1 MLLWENTKL
10 KFLKLFKIKIN
21 PFNNFV
27 ATGEIKEELDFVNSR
42 KHFMDSISKFIDE
55 NQNFILPIIGDIGVG
70 KTHLFWAL
78 KKKLKE
84 KYNIIYI
91 SLENIYRKFF
101 YNLYSEFIEELG
113 IDNIRKITQ
122 KLCNKWRG
130 LEKKYGFFPIPNI
143 EKAKSNAYSEWK
155 DEFDS
160 PSALNDIINVI
171 ISHQLDPYKR
181 IDAEDYLLG
190 ELMNIRELSMLD
202 VENDLRNR
210 NNAFTMLKVLIENS
224 KLGTIIFIDDFDKLI
239 SLMKEEE
246 EIETFFDSSWLYG
259 SEESSDNIVAKNILD
274 KIAKLQHIKN
284 LKKIITLN
292 SKISL
297 IEIKKIFRQENL
309 DLLNH
314 LKEPMFLSDFQEDDI
329 YGFYQS
335 TIQKFLESIDSKKT
349 LANLK
354 NSYYPMNENTL
365 KKIYHRSKGN
375 PRDIIKK
382 LIREFNEIIYHDKF
396 IND

>member
-1 MLLWENTKL
+1 MLLWENKRL

-70 KTHLFWAL
+70 KTHLFWTL

-143 EKAKSNAYSEWK
+143 EKAKNNAFNEWK

-297 IEIKKIFRQENL
+297 VEIKKTFRQENL

-314 LKEPMFLSDFQEDDI
+314 LKEPMFLSNFQEDDI
-329 YGFYQS
+329 YSFYQS
-335 TIQKFLESIDSKKT
+335 TIQKFLESIDSKNT

-354 NSYYPMNENTL
+354 NPYYPMNENTL

-396 IND
+396 INE